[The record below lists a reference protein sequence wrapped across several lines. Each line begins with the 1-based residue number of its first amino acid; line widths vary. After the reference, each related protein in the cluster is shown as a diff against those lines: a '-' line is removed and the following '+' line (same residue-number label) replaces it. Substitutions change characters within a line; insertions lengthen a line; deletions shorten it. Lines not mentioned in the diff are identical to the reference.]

1 MSKNKLLLRDEIIHI
16 NKTMKRKPNLVLLL
30 FVAFCINAS
39 AQSIKGKIEV
49 RGSAVSFANIVLDT
63 NKKGVSTNNDGVF
76 LIENVEKGRH
86 HLVVSAIGMVTK
98 KVYIDIEEGVNMLN
112 IELKPLAYDLNQV
125 VVTGTKTFKR
135 RTESPVIVNVI
146 DNKQLQSVQ
155 ACNLSEGL
163 NFQPGIRVEIDCQ
176 TCNYSQLRMNGLA
189 GGYSQILINGRP
201 IFSPLTGLYGMEQIP
216 TNMIDRIEIVRG
228 GGSSLYGSSA
238 IGGVVNVI
246 TKIPNKNNFSLGY
259 DYGKINKKADDKV
272 LHGNATVVGDS
283 KNAGATFFVNNR
295 ERMWYDHND
304 DNYSELP
311 VLKDNAFGANFFF
324 LASENQKLE
333 MNMGSL
339 HEYRYGGEMIDGT
352 AHFAMQAEE
361 RVHDVLLANADYQLN
376 FNNGKSSLIAYLA
389 AQQTKREHYTGIR
402 PDVNSSEDAEH
413 LLSPPY
419 GTSLSITKQAGLQLN
434 HKYDKFM
441 GSNVLTVGSEYTSD
455 NVMDEIAAYNY
466 LIDQKVNTNGV
477 FLQSDWN
484 LTESINLLSGARLD
498 KHSFLEGIVVSPRMS
513 LLYNLQRNS
522 QFRVSYSTG
531 FRAPQ
536 AFDTDLHIAFAGG
549 GISRIVLAEGLKEE
563 RSKSLSASYNYDIA
577 TDRYVCGVTLEGFY
591 TRLDDAFFYDPIG
604 KDEYGEVFVKRNGD
618 GATVNGVTMEFRAN
632 FNQKVQVESGLTMQE
647 SLYDDKVSYSDELE
661 GRLEF
666 LRTPN
671 KYGYATIN
679 YTPFD
684 SYSFAANLVHTGKMD
699 LVHMAGAPDQSEDE
713 YLTSEVFNA
722 IGLKATYVQKL
733 KQVGV
738 KLEYSIGVKN
748 LTNAY
753 QNNFDSLKYRDSNF
767 VYGPAMPRTIYFS
780 LVLKSFQ

>member
-1 MSKNKLLLRDEIIHI
+1 
-16 NKTMKRKPNLVLLL
+16 MKFKSNLVVL
-30 FVAFCINAS
+30 II
-39 AQSIKGKIEV
+39 SISPLIVSSQILEGMV
-49 RGSAVSFANIVLDT
+49 TSNGSVVPYANIVIEGTEIGVASDKLGAFKINNLNFGRYQLIASSLGMIKKKIQINIVNDV
-63 NKKGVSTNNDGVF
+63 NKISIDLKPSIFNLNQ
-76 LIENVEKGRH
+76 I
-86 HLVVSAIGMVTK
+86 VVS
-98 KVYIDIEEGVNMLN
+98 
-112 IELKPLAYDLNQV
+112 
-125 VVTGTKTFKR
+125 GTKTFKR

-163 NFQPGIRVEIDCQ
+163 NFQPGIRVETDCQ
-176 TCNYSQLRMNGLA
+176 TCNYTQLRMNGLT

-238 IGGVVNVI
+238 IGGIVNVI
-246 TKIPNKNNFSLGY
+246 TKIPNENNFSFGY

-295 ERMWYDHND
+295 ERMWYDHNG

-311 VLKDNAFGANFFF
+311 VLKDNTFGANFFF
-324 LASENQKLE
+324 LSSENQKLE

-339 HEYRYGGEMIDGT
+339 HEYRYGGEMIDGA

-402 PDVNSSEDAEH
+402 PDVNSCEDAKH
-413 LLSPPY
+413 LLNPPY
-419 GTSLSITKQAGLQLN
+419 GTSLNTTKQAGLQLN

-441 GSNVLTVGSEYTSD
+441 GPNVLTVGFEYISD
-455 NVMDEIAAYNY
+455 DVMDEIAAYNY
-466 LIDQKVNTNGV
+466 LIDQKVKTNGV

-484 LTESINLLSGARLD
+484 LTESIILLSGARLD
-498 KHSFLEGIVVSPRMS
+498 KHSFLKGVVVSPRMS
-513 LLYNLQRNS
+513 FLYKLQRNS

-563 RSKSLSASYNYDIA
+563 RSKSLSASYNYDRA
-577 TDRYVCGVTLEGFY
+577 TERYVCGVTLEGFY
-591 TRLDDAFFYDPIG
+591 TSLDDAFYQDPVG
-604 KDEYGEVFVKRNGD
+604 EDEYGEVFVKRNGD
-618 GATVNGVTMEFRAN
+618 GAIVKGVTMEFRAN
-632 FNQKVQVESGLTMQE
+632 FNQKVQIESGLTMQK
-647 SLYDDKVSYSDELE
+647 SLYDDKVSYSDNLE

-666 LRTPN
+666 LRTPD

-679 YTPFD
+679 YTPSD
-684 SYSFAANLVHTGKMD
+684 RYSFAANIVHTGKMD
-699 LVHMAGAPDQSEDE
+699 LVHIAGAPEQSNDE
-713 YLTSEVFNA
+713 YLTSELFNA
-722 IGLKATYVQKL
+722 IAFKATYIQKL
-733 KQVGV
+733 KRVGV

-753 QNNFDSLKYRDSNF
+753 QNNFDSLKDRDSNF

-780 LVLKSFQ
+780 LVLKSL